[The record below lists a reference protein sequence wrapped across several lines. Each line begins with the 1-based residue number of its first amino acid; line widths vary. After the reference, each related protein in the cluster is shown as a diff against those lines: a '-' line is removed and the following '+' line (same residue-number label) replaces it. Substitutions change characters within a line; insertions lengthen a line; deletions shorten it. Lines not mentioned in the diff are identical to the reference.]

1 MKVAIVGGGVSGLT
15 AAYRLRQALGDDAE
29 LIVFDAADR
38 PGGKLRT
45 ESLAG
50 TDVDVGAEAFL
61 VRRPEAVA
69 LAEELGLGDQVVHPT
84 SMRSRV
90 RAGGRTAPLPAGT
103 LMGIPA
109 SAEQVAGVLS
119 EDGVAAVAAEPDL
132 PPPTLPGHD
141 VSLGALLRER
151 FGDELVDRLVDP
163 LLAGVYGGGADS
175 LGLRAVLPALAERID
190 AGTASLTEAVAGL
203 LPPTST
209 SSPAPVFG
217 TLPGGLG
224 TLIDAL
230 RDGARAEIVSGA
242 MVRESRRT
250 ETGWRLSATT
260 DSADPDTR
268 TDDCDA
274 VLLAVPAPAAR
285 KLLASAGDENAA
297 TDLADV
303 ELASMAVV
311 ALALPSGTALP
322 EASGILIGVGETWD
336 DGTPFTAKAF
346 TLSSRKWAHLDSDH
360 GGPVLLR
367 GSVGRFGEQDALR
380 ATDDELIRRVRADLA
395 ELTGITAE
403 PVAAT
408 VRRWGGG
415 LPQYGVGHPE
425 RVARIERRVAALGRI
440 ALAGATW
447 HGVGIPAC
455 VATASAAAHEL
466 ADQLLP
472 ASALVGD

>member
-1 MKVAIVGGGVSGLT
+1 MRIAVVGGGIAGLT

-29 LIVFDAADR
+29 LTVFDAADR

-50 TDVDVGAEAFL
+50 VDVDVGAEAFL

-69 LAEELGLGDQVVHPT
+69 LAEELGFGERVVHPT
-84 SMRSRV
+84 SMRPLV
-90 RAGGRTAPLPAGT
+90 RAGGRTATLPTGT

-119 EDGVAAVAAEPDL
+119 EDGVAAVAAEPSL
-132 PPPTLPGHD
+132 PPPEPLDHD

-163 LLAGVYGGGADS
+163 LLAGVYAGGADS
-175 LGLRAVLPALAERID
+175 LGLLAVLPALAERID

-203 LPPTST
+203 LPPAST
-209 SSPAPVFG
+209 SSEAPVFG

-224 TLIDAL
+224 VLVDAL
-230 RDGARAEIVSGA
+230 VDATRAEVVTGA
-242 MVRESRRT
+242 VVRELRRT
-250 ETGWRLSATT
+250 EPGWTLSVT
-260 DSADPDTR
+260 SAAGTR
-268 TDDCDA
+268 TEDCDA

-285 KLLASAGDENAA
+285 KLLASAGAERAA
-297 TDLADV
+297 SDLADI

-346 TLSSRKWAHLDSDH
+346 TLSSRKWAHLESDH
-360 GGPVLLR
+360 DGPVLLR
-367 GSVGRFGEQDALR
+367 GSVGRFGEQGTLR

-395 ELTGITAE
+395 ELTGITAQ

-408 VRRWGGG
+408 VCRWGGG
-415 LPQYGVGHPE
+415 LPQYGVGHLE
-425 RVARIERRVAALGRI
+425 RVARVERDVAALGRI

-455 VATASAAAHEL
+455 VGTASAAAHEL
-466 ADQLLP
+466 ADQLLS

>member
-1 MKVAIVGGGVSGLT
+1 MRIAVVGGGISGLT
-15 AAYRLRQALGDDAE
+15 AAYRLRQALGDDVE
-29 LIVFDAADR
+29 LTVFDAADR

-45 ESLAG
+45 ERLADTDG
-50 TDVDVGAEAFL
+50 TAVDVGAEAFL

-69 LAEELGLGDQVVHPT
+69 LAKELGLGDRLVHPT
-84 SMRSRV
+84 SMRPLV
-90 RAGGRTAPLPAGT
+90 RAGGRTAGLPTGT
-103 LMGIPA
+103 LMGIPTA
-109 SAEQVAGVLS
+109 AEQVAGLLS
-119 EDGVAAVAAEPDL
+119 EDGVTAVAAEPTL
-132 PPPTLPGHD
+132 PPPRLPDDD
-141 VSLGALLRER
+141 VALGALLRER

-190 AGTASLTEAVAGL
+190 AGAHSLTDAAAAL
-203 LPPTST
+203 LPP
-209 SSPAPVFG
+209 SSDAPVFG

-230 RDGARAEIVSGA
+230 RDAARADVVPGA
-242 MVRESRRT
+242 MVRELRRT
-250 ETGWRLSATT
+250 DAGWALSITT
-260 DSADPDTR
+260 DADTR
-268 TDDCDA
+268 TEDCDA

-285 KLLASAGDENAA
+285 KLLVSAGAERAA

-311 ALALPSGTALP
+311 ALALPEGTTLP
-322 EASGILIGVGETWD
+322 EASGILIGAGETWD

-346 TLSSRKWAHLDSDH
+346 TFSSRKWAHLS
-360 GGPVLLR
+360 GGPVLVR
-367 GSVGRFGEQDALR
+367 GSAGRFGESDTLR

-395 ELTGITAE
+395 ELTGVTAE
-403 PVAAT
+403 PIAAT
-408 VRRWGGG
+408 VQRWGGG

-425 RVARIERRVAALGRI
+425 RVARVERDVAALGRI

-455 VATASAAAHEL
+455 IATAGEAAHQL

-472 ASALVGD
+472 ASAAVGD

>member
-1 MKVAIVGGGVSGLT
+1 MKVAVVGGGVSGLT
-15 AAYRLRQALGDDAE
+15 AAYRLRQVLGDDAE
-29 LIVFDAADR
+29 LTVFDAADR

-69 LAEELGLGDQVVHPT
+69 LAEELGLGGRVVHPT
-84 SMRSRV
+84 SMRPRV
-90 RAGGRTAPLPAGT
+90 RAGGRTVELPTGT

-132 PPPTLPGHD
+132 PPPTLPGDD

-175 LGLRAVLPALAERID
+175 LGLRAVLPTLAERID
-190 AGTASLTEAVAGL
+190 AGAASLTEAVVGL
-203 LPPTST
+203 LPPAST
-209 SSPAPVFG
+209 SNPAPVFG

-224 TLIDAL
+224 VLVDAL
-230 RDGARAEIVSGA
+230 VDAARADVVTGA
-242 MVRESRRT
+242 MVRELHRT
-250 ETGWRLSATT
+250 ETGWRLSITT
-260 DSADPDTR
+260 DTGTR
-268 TDDCDA
+268 TEDCDA

-285 KLLASAGDENAA
+285 KLLDSAGDENAA

-322 EASGILIGVGETWD
+322 EASGILIGAGETWD

-346 TLSSRKWAHLDSDH
+346 TFSSRKWAHLDD
-360 GGPVLLR
+360 GPVLLR

-403 PVAAT
+403 PTVAT

-425 RVARIERRVAALGRI
+425 RVARIERHVAALGRI

-455 VATASAAAHEL
+455 IATASAAAHEL

-472 ASALVGD
+472 ASTLVGD